1 MSEESKAAESSAET
15 KKKKV
20 NKMTVQEIDV
30 ALKKTEE
37 MMAGLSSKYAKALQ
51 ARKEELQSATR

>member
-37 MMAGLSSKYAKALQ
+37 MMSGLSSKYAKALQ
-51 ARKEELQSATR
+51 ARKEELQSTAR